1 MEVQVQV
8 ELVGIVRMVS
18 PEEFLSSCG
27 RGSVKVRTN
36 AFGRVVLCGP
46 SLAVKRARG
55 ILRASPELEAGV
67 LAELAKGDPALAAL
81 LEGREAILEAD
92 GLLDGPL
99 DAPLGMGGRNG
110 RRIRGWAKNAQT
122 EPGDF
127 GHRRVAGVLL
137 GVPWADP
144 RQTPGGTLGR
154 PRADPGGTPALGRCA
169 AICRRPSPPWPR
181 GVIRL
186 RPCGGKGVGFLY
198 LPGQGEHA
206 PL

>member
-99 DAPLGMGGRNG
+99 DAPLGMRGRVG
-110 RRIRGWAKNAQT
+110 QRMRRWAKNAQA

-144 RQTPGGTLGR
+144 R
-154 PRADPGGTPALGRCA
+154 GTPALGRCA